1 MIVTHQIDLVFLL
14 SLSVG
19 YSCSRI
25 FRKRFVLPE
34 IPTLSVRVPHTPP
47 APLANPESPAR
58 AATSYHMSTAA
69 TPTHQ

>member
-47 APLANPESPAR
+47 APLANPDK
-58 AATSYHMSTAA
+58 
-69 TPTHQ
+69 